1 MSLNDF
7 LEKMREASWG
17 KWPSKNRAIVERASA
32 DLASSGILDRILK
45 VGDTAPD
52 FTLSNAEGVDVN
64 LHGLLAGG
72 PQQPS
77 AGGPQQPLVGG
88 PVVIAFYRGHW

>member
-17 KWPSKNRAIVERASA
+17 KWPGKNRAIVERASA

-52 FTLSNAEGVDVN
+52 FTLKDAEGIDVN
-64 LHGLLAGG
+64 LQELLAGE

-77 AGGPQQPLVGG
+77 TGGPQPPLVGG
-88 PVVIAFYRGHW
+88 SVVIAFYRGHW

>member
-52 FTLSNAEGVDVN
+52 FTLKGAEGIDVN
-64 LHGLLAGG
+64 LQELLAGE

-88 PVVIAFYRGHW
+88 SVVIAFYRGHW

>member
-17 KWPSKNRAIVERASA
+17 KWPSENRAIVERANA
-32 DLASSGILDRILK
+32 DLAGSGILDRILK

-52 FTLSNAEGVDVN
+52 FTLTGAEGVELN
-64 LHGLLAGG
+64 LRELRT
-72 PQQPS
+72 S
-77 AGGPQQPLVGG
+77 G